1 MYVSMYIYYKV
12 YLYISLYSVVNERKS
27 IVKLNNRYVLVQ
39 RDLFKKMDE
48 EGWRSEGSVKS

>member
-48 EGWRSEGSVKS
+48 EG